1 MSEYQYPGQSEPRT
15 TQQIP
20 TWTLAPPPVA
30 VADPVPPLPSPAE
43 RARTGGVRRAV
54 VATVAGAAIAL
65 TAGGVGGFVGY
76 SLHDDGSPLQ
86 TFTNN
91 DSQPAAPAVDRS
103 SLAKIAADVQPTV
116 VVIQTGNG
124 EGSGVIISE
133 DGYIVTNNHVV
144 ATASGNS
151 VQVVFNSGKR
161 VTASVVGTD
170 PKTDLAV
177 VKANDATGLKAATWG
192 DSDSVQVGDT
202 VLAIGSPL
210 GLQGSVT
217 AGIVSALH
225 RTITVGDEQRSQFDT
240 GGARTTI
247 GDAIQTDAPINP
259 GNSGGALVNLNGQVI
274 GINSA
279 IATSGSNGN
288 IGVGFAI
295 SANRAKSVADQ
306 LIRGGKVS
314 HPFLGV
320 NVADAENGGARIA
333 GIEPGSP
340 AEQGGL
346 RVGDVVTK
354 IGDRQISGSEDL
366 IGAIQAAT
374 VGTALQLTVMR
385 DGAETAV
392 NVVLVE
398 AP

>member
-30 VADPVPPLPSPAE
+30 VAEPGPPVPPPAE
-43 RARTGGVRRAV
+43 RPRTGGVRRAV

-86 TFTNN
+86 TFNNN
-91 DSQPAAPAVDRS
+91 DSQAAAPAVDRS
-103 SLAKIAADVQPTV
+103 SLAKIAADVQPAV
-116 VVIQTGNG
+116 VVIQTGSG

-192 DSDSVQVGDT
+192 NSDDVQVGDT

-225 RTITVGDEQRSQFDT
+225 RTITVGDEQRSQFEAGGSPHDDRRRDPDRRAHQPGQLRRRT
-240 GGARTTI
+240 GESQRP
-247 GDAIQTDAPINP
+247 GDRHQQRDRD
-259 GNSGGALVNLNGQVI
+259 L
-274 GINSA
+274 
-279 IATSGSNGN
+279 GSSGN

-306 LIRGGKVS
+306 LIKGGKVS

-320 NVADAENGGARIA
+320 SVADAENGGARIA
-333 GIEPGSP
+333 ADRAGRPSRAGRHAGRRRRHQDRRPPDLGQRGSHRGHS
-340 AEQGGL
+340 GGDG
-346 RVGDVVTK
+346 RRSVAAD
-354 IGDRQISGSEDL
+354 GS
-366 IGAIQAAT
+366 ARRC
-374 VGTALQLTVMR
+374 R
-385 DGAETAV
+385 DAR
-392 NVVLVE
+392 
-398 AP
+398 